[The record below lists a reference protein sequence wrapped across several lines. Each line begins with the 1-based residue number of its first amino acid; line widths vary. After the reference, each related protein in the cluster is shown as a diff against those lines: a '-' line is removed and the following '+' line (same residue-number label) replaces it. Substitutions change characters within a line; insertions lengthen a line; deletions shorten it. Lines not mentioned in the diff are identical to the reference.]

1 VGLSE
6 DAVDLAVGEE
16 ADLLGGGD
24 LGQSGHAHDVAG
36 QGDNEAGSGGE
47 AQLADREGV
56 AGGRALGVG
65 VGAEAVLGLGDA
77 DREVAVAGGFEG
89 LGALDDGGL
98 RRDAGGAVD
107 ARGDGLD
114 LLQERQVERVEWC
127 KVCLT
132 RLDGGG
138 LRLLVTRGGMAA
150 IALASLAAPEKRL
163 VA

>member
-1 VGLSE
+1 
-6 DAVDLAVGEE
+6 
-16 ADLLGGGD
+16 
-24 LGQSGHAHDVAG
+24 
-36 QGDNEAGSGGE
+36 
-47 AQLADREGV
+47 
-56 AGGRALGVG
+56 
-65 VGAEAVLGLGDA
+65 
-77 DREVAVAGGFEG
+77 

-98 RRDAGGAVD
+98 WRDAGGAVD